1 MRFGFGF
8 FSRSDL
14 ARDATGFDAPSAD
27 VRRFIWMSD
36 QFLVTFLV
44 TKNGTICEMAL
55 AL

>member
-27 VRRFIWMSD
+27 ARRFIVDVRSI
-36 QFLVTFLV
+36 FGHIFSH
-44 TKNGTICEMAL
+44 KKK
-55 AL
+55 

>member
-27 VRRFIWMSD
+27 ARRFLDVRSIFGHIFSHN
-36 QFLVTFLV
+36 
-44 TKNGTICEMAL
+44 KK
-55 AL
+55 